1 MCLAGNEEE
10 NEGDRGSKVTTNK
23 FGGKAELKGGQ
34 RNRIQKVYSFLS
46 CKQAFS
52 MCSTPTSAD

>member
-23 FGGKAELKGGQ
+23 FEGKAELKGG
-34 RNRIQKVYSFLS
+34 REIGS
-46 CKQAFS
+46 CPEAERAPVA
-52 MCSTPTSAD
+52 CLV